1 MAFIC
6 QPESSEDTL
15 EVSIQ
20 AISKA
25 ELMGELA
32 VLLALPFSLAA
43 WRRLN
48 ILTTSPARLCET
60 LLKTGGTTLRDS
72 TLPD

>member
-20 AISKA
+20 GISKA

-48 ILTTSPARLCET
+48 M
-60 LLKTGGTTLRDS
+60 LR
-72 TLPD
+72 T